1 MVILFQLKKNTMSL
15 IKKLKLVESVSVQ
28 RWSMVQQLVNVIN
41 SGDAVVLE
49 KKWFDNYKQN
59 NLEHY
64 PLDLSKISTWSTQ
77 DYGINLKFYYNESL
91 FCKSTI
97 SDVNNYRTFNNYYS
111 RFEAL
116 LKLNDSFIN
125 ELEGAIE
132 SRFDVILEREYED
145 ELERQK
151 KEWINKRKEYYEQ
164 I

>member
-1 MVILFQLKKNTMSL
+1 MVKLFQHKTNTMSL

-28 RWSMVQQLVNVIN
+28 RWSMVQQLVNAIN

-49 KKWFDNYKQN
+49 KKWFDAYKQN

-64 PLDLSKISTWSTQ
+64 PLDLSKISTWSTL
-77 DYGINLKFYYNESL
+77 DYGINLKFWYNESL
-91 FCKSTI
+91 FCKATI
-97 SDVNNYRTFNNYYS
+97 SDVNNYPTFISSS

-116 LKLNDSFIN
+116 FKLNESFIN
-125 ELEGAIE
+125 EIEGTIE
-132 SRFDVILEREYED
+132 HRFDLVLEREYED

>member
-1 MVILFQLKKNTMSL
+1 MVILFQLKTNTMSL

-28 RWSMVQQLVNVIN
+28 RWSMVQQLVNAIN

-49 KKWFDNYKQN
+49 KKWFDNYKQSKP
-59 NLEHY
+59 EYY
-64 PLDLSKISTWSTQ
+64 PLDLTKISTWSTM

-91 FCKSTI
+91 FCKVII
-97 SDVNNYRTFNNYYS
+97 SDVSNYRGLISSS

-125 ELEGAIE
+125 EIEGAIE
-132 SRFDVILEREYED
+132 YRFDVILEREYED